1 MRSAPLL
8 LPVLLLVCMTNTG
21 CLLLNAEINPSYTA
35 DPSQTS
41 RLKTLQPMTVALLI
55 EDLRTSDER
64 ESVGQRRNGYGGVSA
79 KVISGRPV
87 TSIFYDAL
95 SAELNNN
102 GHTVIS
108 EPSDATSRTVKV
120 GVKRFWTE
128 NQMNFLDI
136 TMSATVD
143 ADIVIQDRNAP
154 VTTMKRSITGT
165 ADESRQFAGESAYQD
180 ALNTALHE
188 FVRSFAR
195 DSEIIKALSDPATR
209 Q

>member
-8 LPVLLLVCMTNTG
+8 MPVLLLVCMTNTG

-35 DPSQTS
+35 DPLQTS

-64 ESVGQRRNGYGGVSA
+64 ECVGQRRNGYGGVSA

-128 NQMNFLDI
+128 NQMNFFDI

-143 ADIVIQDRNAP
+143 AEVVIQDRNAP
-154 VTTMKRSITGT
+154 ATTMKRSITGT

-195 DSEIIKALSDPATR
+195 DSEIIKAFHDPATR